1 MSEQRPAFFALGG
14 EAVCRNGPSPGL
26 RDALKAAT
34 EAAHDRLERL
44 LALDSPDLTLS
55 QYVRYLRLMHAWHA
69 AVEPRLESRALMAL
83 GVDMRSRA
91 KLPWLEADLAHF
103 GVPPLLFP
111 RLSVPALDSGV
122 AQLGCA
128 YVVEGATLGGAA
140 LFPRIAPRFNLGP
153 FAGASYLYGRGSET
167 SATWKRFVSSL
178 DAAPLDPVDR
188 EVCIESARAT
198 FAGLADSYLEMQYG
212 PPQWPA

>member
-1 MSEQRPAFFALGG
+1 MS
-14 EAVCRNGPSPGL
+14 GPVPGL
-26 RDALKAAT
+26 RETLKAAT
-34 EAAHDRLERL
+34 ESAHDRLERL
-44 LALDSPDLTLS
+44 LALDAPDLTLS

-91 KLPWLEADLAHF
+91 KLPWLDADLAHF

-111 RLSVPALDSGV
+111 RLSVPALASGP

-167 SATWKRFVSSL
+167 VTSWKRFVQSL
-178 DAAPLDPVDR
+178 DAARLDPADR
-188 EVCIESARAT
+188 EECTESARAT

-212 PPQWPA
+212 PPQRPG